1 MLMYSDLRNVS
12 VDCKCRFSQLGEAE
26 IGPPNPLI
34 GFKGPLRGREK
45 KDVKGEGKE
54 GRDRK
59 NTPKIKFWL
68 QPCMKETQL
77 RSSVA

>member
-1 MLMYSDLRNVS
+1 MS

-45 KDVKGEGKE
+45 NDVKERKEKEKERKE
-54 GRDRK
+54 GTET
-59 NTPKIKFWL
+59 TPPK
-68 QPCMKETQL
+68 
-77 RSSVA
+77 